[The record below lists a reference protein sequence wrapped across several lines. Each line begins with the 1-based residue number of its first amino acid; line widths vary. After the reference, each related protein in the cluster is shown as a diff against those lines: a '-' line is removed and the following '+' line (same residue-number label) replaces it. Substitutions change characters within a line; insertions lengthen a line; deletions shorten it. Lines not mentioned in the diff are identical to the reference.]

1 MFLKT
6 IFFITSQSNNNVQSH
21 EKFLK
26 ILHKYPK
33 PLTIMNQI
41 RVESLSIPEL
51 FSLPLD
57 IPEYQRPYVWTKNE
71 VLTLLKDI
79 YAYQHHSQEEPM
91 YYLGSIILHEHDNLY
106 SIIDGQQ
113 RITTLAILLHI
124 LSSRQEISIKYH
136 SPVSMENIRK
146 NAQIIREFCTGKDIN
161 EHTLQHINV
170 TLVITQQEDD
180 AYTFFETQN
189 TGGVRLSGIDII
201 KAHHLRYIGKDS
213 QNEYYARKWEQFKYL
228 DEVTRLLLLGRR
240 WNILHW
246 EKVPPKNT
254 HGDYTRE
261 KQKKQII
268 IDEFSNKTLN
278 GHQKIGFQQVQ
289 LEEEYRMLHLPP
301 YKLALR
307 QPLYNGENFIDYLD
321 QFVSIYQ
328 NIFIKMDDLP
338 EVYVRFT
345 REVIDVEDRTEFVRE
360 FYQVVL
366 ISYVS
371 RFGTER
377 LIEAALQI
385 FRYTYVLRLQNNSIR
400 EKSIPKFIQEN
411 HFIIDEVLTCYT
423 CDELMKVLQSFEYDE
438 LDPTLFQ
445 KGYAADRLFG
455 RISEFFRKELK
466 DKALTAGSAYDKWL
480 CKNIQTLVNQCN
492 VSD

>member
-1 MFLKT
+1 M
-6 IFFITSQSNNNVQSH
+6 
-21 EKFLK
+21 
-26 ILHKYPK
+26 
-33 PLTIMNQI
+33 
-41 RVESLSIPEL
+41 
-51 FSLPLD
+51 
-57 IPEYQRPYVWTKNE
+57 
-71 VLTLLKDI
+71 
-79 YAYQHHSQEEPM
+79 
-91 YYLGSIILHEHDNLY
+91 
-106 SIIDGQQ
+106 
-113 RITTLAILLHI
+113 HI
-124 LSSRQEISIKYH
+124 L
-136 SPVSMENIRK
+136 
-146 NAQIIREFCTGKDIN
+146 
-161 EHTLQHINV
+161 
-170 TLVITQQEDD
+170 
-180 AYTFFETQN
+180 FFETQN

-213 QNEYYARKWEQFKYL
+213 QNESYARKWEQFKYL
-228 DEVTRLLLLGRR
+228 NEVTRLLLLGRR

-278 GHQKIGFQQVQ
+278 GHRKIGFQQVQ

-366 ISYVS
+366 MSYVS